1 MKIPEK
7 VALVNVKVLGYMQ
20 DIISKEKP
28 QNKVIWL
35 FFNLRWIPVGGPQ
48 GEYKAVSIVLHLMWF
63 QVWLWVF

>member
-28 QNKVIWL
+28 QNKVI
-35 FFNLRWIPVGGPQ
+35 
-48 GEYKAVSIVLHLMWF
+48 
-63 QVWLWVF
+63 